1 MGASPLPNKS
11 ESFPPLALLEMA
23 TGYWVSQAV
32 YVAAKLSIADL
43 LGKEPRSCQ
52 DLARETG
59 AHPDALYRLMR
70 ALVSLGVFTAEE
82 GDRFGLTPAGQCLQS
97 HTLGSMRAMIL
108 TLGEEHYQAWGH
120 LLHSVST
127 GKPAFDH
134 VYQTSL
140 FQYLAKNAAAGRT
153 FDQAMANVT
162 VPASFAI
169 ARAYPF
175 SSFSTVV
182 DVGGGQGALLRAILT
197 ANPELNGILFDVPPV
212 IEEAKKLIK
221 ADGLAGR
228 CATIAGDMFR
238 WVPRGADIYILKN
251 VLHDWDDDRSAKI
264 LGKCQRAMARN
275 GKVLVVE
282 SVMVPHDGLSFEK
295 LLDLNMLVISG
306 GRERSEVEYRTLFNK
321 ASLRLTKILPTPFP
335 LSVIEGV
342 RKESR

>member
-1 MGASPLPNKS
+1 MRYEVEG
-11 ESFPPLALLEMA
+11 FPPLALLEMA

-32 YVAAKLSIADL
+32 YVAAKLGIADL

-52 DLARETG
+52 ELARDTG
-59 AHPDALYRLMR
+59 TDPDSLYRLMR

-97 HTLGSMRAMIL
+97 HTVGSMRAMIL
-108 TLGEEHYQAWGH
+108 TLGEEHYQAWAH

-134 VYQTSL
+134 VYQTTL

-175 SSFSTVV
+175 SSSSTVV

-212 IEEAKKLIK
+212 IEEAKKLINT
-221 ADGLAGR
+221 DGLAGR

-238 WVPRGADIYILKN
+238 WVPRGADVYILKN
-251 VLHDWDDDRSAKI
+251 VIHDWDDDRSAKI

-282 SVMVPHDGLSFEK
+282 SVMAPYDGLSFEK

-306 GRERSEVEYRTLFNK
+306 GRERSEVEYRALFDK

-342 RKESR
+342 RKECS